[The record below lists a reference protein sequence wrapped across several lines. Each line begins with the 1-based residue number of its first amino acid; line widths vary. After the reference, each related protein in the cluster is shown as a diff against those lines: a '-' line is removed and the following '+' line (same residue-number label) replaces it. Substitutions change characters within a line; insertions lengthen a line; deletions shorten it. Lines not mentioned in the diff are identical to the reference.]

1 MPVIREHPSSPEGNR
16 EAEQGEP
23 RAPRPLSPTRLQ
35 PVVAPEAQSQEIP
48 DLEVLL
54 RLRAEIPRALK
65 RRGSVDHS
73 QPLKK
78 ASQYQPNQYKHLINK
93 LFHRKDRRQKGE
105 QGSETSSSSEG
116 EESAMPP
123 ARLPQTST
131 MIPHDFR
138 SYHSILRQSK
148 QKSSGRRARLSPLV
162 LLLDGSLVGE
172 LETVQRA
179 VQEMNDPS
187 QPNDEG
193 ITCPPQCHLWRP
205 LQCCGFPGSHWS
217 QCQCTRTAMAG
228 LHCIVQPS
236 CNDRPLCEF
245 LVRNGAAVNAMTQSD
260 GATASQKCDPYA
272 VGFEECESF
281 LRGVEEAMGVDNSGV
296 LYALWSYPAQA
307 PD

>member
-1 MPVIREHPSSPEGNR
+1 MSIIAVLNPGDIDAELERLDLVHHMPVIREHPSSPEGNR

-78 ASQYQPNQYKHLINK
+78 ASHYQPNQYKHLINK

-138 SYHSILRQSK
+138 VRAFDDVLILSNHDDKLKKLLNRLNKVNFVLNNRWTIISAFNFIQLYSSFASRFPLQSYHSILRQSK

-179 VQEMNDPS
+179 VQEV
-187 QPNDEG
+187 
-193 ITCPPQCHLWRP
+193 CV
-205 LQCCGFPGSHWS
+205 
-217 QCQCTRTAMAG
+217 RTY
-228 LHCIVQPS
+228 
-236 CNDRPLCEF
+236 
-245 LVRNGAAVNAMTQSD
+245 T
-260 GATASQKCDPYA
+260 
-272 VGFEECESF
+272 
-281 LRGVEEAMGVDNSGV
+281 
-296 LYALWSYPAQA
+296 
-307 PD
+307 